1 MMKNYSLEKISHV
14 PKFCKFMKNSFF
26 ILYIKRK
33 IGLTFWV
40 VLTNLVVVL
49 SRVRHRNF
57 HNGQRYNKYAERHFV
72 LDLNLLSY
80 K

>member
-1 MMKNYSLEKISHV
+1 MKYCLSINKLVTFQKVCE
-14 PKFCKFMKNSFF
+14 FMKNSFF
-26 ILYIKRK
+26 ILYIKRN
-33 IGLTFWV
+33 IDLTFWV